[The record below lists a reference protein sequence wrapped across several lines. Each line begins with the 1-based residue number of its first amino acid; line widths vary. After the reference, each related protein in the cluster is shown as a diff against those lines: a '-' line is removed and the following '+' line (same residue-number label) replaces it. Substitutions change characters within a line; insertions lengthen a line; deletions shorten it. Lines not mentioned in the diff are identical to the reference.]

1 MKHTLSVL
9 VDNKPGVLARITSLC
24 SRRGFNIHSLA
35 VGPIHEPGR
44 SRVTLVVDGDQM
56 EAVTKQ
62 LNKLVN
68 VIKVTEFYP
77 EDAVEREIMLCRVNT
92 SADRRREVLDTA
104 GAFDATPVDVTVD
117 SVTFEVTGKPRK
129 LASFLEVMR
138 PFGVTDLV
146 KSGRI
151 ALSRNGKA
159 EHDGFESPRR
169 KP

>member
-68 VIKVTEFYP
+68 VIKVTEFSP
-77 EDAVEREIMLCRVNT
+77 EDAVEREIMLCRV
-92 SADRRREVLDTA
+92 SAPTDRRREVLDTA
-104 GAFDATPVDVTVD
+104 GAFDAVPVDVAVD

-138 PFGVTDLV
+138 PYGVTDLV

-159 EHDGFESPRR
+159 EHDGFETPRR
-169 KP
+169 MP